1 MHFNQCSR
9 ETMPV
14 HYLHQKRSSID
25 LKQKYL
31 AVNVTMVGGR
41 GPRLVVRT
49 TAIFVTMICVAS
61 FYGRIQSPAYEEPKI
76 VSSTSRN
83 IAKVS
88 TAKYNASVGPYV
100 ADFLAI
106 IPCYNVCLNGE
117 CQRIVMTWSNK
128 TYQMQV
134 VGATTPPFPV
144 FLKTGYG
151 AVCAVKLNA
160 CKLNCSS

>member
-25 LKQKYL
+25 LKQKCF

-61 FYGRIQSPAYEEPKI
+61 FYGRSQPPAYEEPKI
-76 VSSTSRN
+76 VSRTSHN

-88 TAKYNASVGPYV
+88 TTKSLQRFCRCSEFLGDYSVLYS
-100 ADFLAI
+100 LS
-106 IPCYNVCLNGE
+106 
-117 CQRIVMTWSNK
+117 Q
-128 TYQMQV
+128 
-134 VGATTPPFPV
+134 
-144 FLKTGYG
+144 
-151 AVCAVKLNA
+151 
-160 CKLNCSS
+160 